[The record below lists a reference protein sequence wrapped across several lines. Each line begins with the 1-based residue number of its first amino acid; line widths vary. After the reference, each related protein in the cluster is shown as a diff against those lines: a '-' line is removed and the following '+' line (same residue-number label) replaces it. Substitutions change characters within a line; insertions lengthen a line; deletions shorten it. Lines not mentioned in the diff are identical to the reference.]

1 MTSIIASAQANHFL
15 NIPTNQGTQSARPQN
30 LFAVITALMLFLIGV
45 AHLAPAQTETVL
57 HSFNGNDGSYP
68 FSRLIIDSKGNL
80 YGATGGNPVTST
92 FASIFKLGTTE
103 KLGVLYSQPGT
114 GVCDLCIDNLL
125 RDSQGNLYGSDAAGG
140 EFGNGAIF
148 KLTPSGVFNVLY
160 SFTGGSD
167 GKSPNDGLIADQEGN
182 LYGTAA
188 FGGAFDQGAVFK
200 VTPSGNEQVVYSFTG
215 GSDGGEP
222 WGRLVRDTQGNF
234 YGTTYA
240 DGSFHFSFGVA
251 FKLTADGVESVLHSF
266 TGGSDGGH
274 PNGDLILD
282 SQGNLYGTTPA
293 VSRGTHGTVFK
304 ITQQGVLTVL
314 HTFSGPDGFDP
325 RSGLLMDASG
335 NLFGT
340 TFSGGASG
348 DGVVYK
354 VTPGGAET
362 VLHSFSGGDGS
373 FPVGGL
379 AFDQRG
385 NLYGTTAYGGI
396 SNNGVV
402 FRIAF

>member
-1 MTSIIASAQANHFL
+1 MSSIIASTQANHFL
-15 NIPTNQGTQSARPQN
+15 NTSPSRVRQAARRRN
-30 LFAVITALMLFLIGV
+30 LIVTITVLTLTLFSV
-45 AHLAPAQTETVL
+45 APAGSAQTETVL

-92 FASIFKLGTTE
+92 FASVFKLGTTE
-103 KLGVLYSQPGT
+103 KLGVLYRQPGT

-125 RDSQGNLYGSDAAGG
+125 RDSQGNLYGSDAGGG

-148 KLTPSGVFNVLY
+148 KLTPSGAFNVLY

-167 GKSPNDGLIADQEGN
+167 GKSPNDGLIADEEGN

-188 FGGAFDQGAVFK
+188 FGGAFDQGVVFK
-200 VTPSGNEQVVYSFTG
+200 VAPSGSEEVVYSFTG
-215 GSDGGEP
+215 SSDGGEP

-240 DGSFHFSFGVA
+240 DGSFHFSFGVV

-282 SQGNLYGTTPA
+282 AHGNLYGTTPA
-293 VSRGTHGTVFK
+293 VSRGTHGTVFQ

-354 VTPGGAET
+354 VTLAGTQT

-379 AFDQRG
+379 VFDQRG

-396 SNNGVV
+396 TNNGVV
-402 FRIAF
+402 FRLGF